1 MPPSVAEATLSARSL
16 HDAPADWFDPSDVT
30 VLLTCGSTG
39 PERESEQFHVTVTLV
54 LFQPKAFAA
63 GKRVANDITGLVL
76 SMLIPPTVSGL
87 AVLPALSVQAPVL
100 VKDCPAPSPLRVP
113 PPMALAPMPE
123 RVSAQLK
130 KTDTSVLFQPFA
142 FATGLRLPS
151 ITGAV
156 VSMLMP
162 PTVAE
167 TATFPALSTQSPVL
181 VTDWLAPS
189 VARVFP
195 ATL

>member
-39 PERESEQFHVTVTLV
+39 LERESEQFHVTATLV

-76 SMLIPPTVSGL
+76 SMLIPPTV
-87 AVLPALSVQAPVL
+87 
-100 VKDCPAPSPLRVP
+100 
-113 PPMALAPMPE
+113 
-123 RVSAQLK
+123 
-130 KTDTSVLFQPFA
+130 
-142 FATGLRLPS
+142 
-151 ITGAV
+151 
-156 VSMLMP
+156 
-162 PTVAE
+162 AE
-167 TATFPALSTQSPVL
+167 TATFPALSTQAPVL

-195 ATL
+195 ATLLVASPDCTAPCSVHVNDTVTV